1 MESTVSMLFYSF
13 LRTCWN
19 SVSSLKDLTFVEN
32 FDHNRNLYLL
42 DYSLGLLIEIYSRD
56 VSMSQPSTFISTAEE
71 FISYISYKTWQYL
84 LTHQGL
90 LSPLSLRICG
100 NYTLML
106 NTPTGWGLWTISV
119 LVCSCFSFETR
130 QLSDSLRDDH
140 LSVTNMS
147 KHAVLS
153 CLDLSKLR
161 E

>member
-1 MESTVSMLFYSF
+1 M
-13 LRTCWN
+13 
-19 SVSSLKDLTFVEN
+19 
-32 FDHNRNLYLL
+32 L

-140 LSVTNMS
+140 LSVSNMS

-161 E
+161 EQLTSIWSTVTSLIAMKFHLRLVSELLRYSNRSSVD

>member
-1 MESTVSMLFYSF
+1 MTLLWGFRQVLPGPFGNK
-13 LRTCWN
+13 R
-19 SVSSLKDLTFVEN
+19 VRAPTFDSAN

-42 DYSLGLLIEIYSRD
+42 DFSLRLMIEVYSRD
-56 VSMSQPSTFISTAEE
+56 VLMSQLSTFLSTVGE
-71 FISYISYKTWQYL
+71 FQSYKTWQHL

-90 LSPLSLRICG
+90 LFPLSLRK
-100 NYTLML
+100 LQML

-119 LVCSCFSFETR
+119 SLCSSFSFETR
-130 QLSDSLRDDH
+130 QISGSLKDDH
-140 LSVTNMS
+140 LSVSNMS